1 MRTKTV
7 SLSWLDGPPQAVPDR
22 PRLPTFAV
30 DLILELDKSFPHRCV
45 SVGEDL
51 VAAHRYAA
59 KRELVDA
66 LLARMRSTAAN
77 PMDEITSVS
86 N

>member
-7 SLSWLDGPPQAVPDR
+7 SLRGLDGPPPATPDQ

-30 DLILELDKSFPHRCV
+30 DLIRELDANFPHRCLNI
-45 SVGEDL
+45 GEDL
-51 VAAHRYAA
+51 IAAHRYAA

-77 PMDEITSVS
+77 PMDEITRVPH
-86 N
+86 